1 MEIIIMFLVTMM
13 MLNGYNGLVDKRDG
27 VVEVHN
33 YETRCESECSKVR

>member
-1 MEIIIMFLVTMM
+1 MEIIVMFLVTMM

-33 YETRCESECSKVR
+33 YETRCESKCSKVR